1 MSSTDTKTAITV
13 GELKEKLKNYDDNLI
28 VMVMRDANCD
38 LYPITAED
46 WGEYKAGQVYFPNDT
61 VTNENEPG
69 LRISLI

>member
-28 VMVMRDANCD
+28 VVVMRDSSGD
-38 LYPITAED
+38 LHPITAKD
-46 WGEYKAGQVYFPNDT
+46 WKKYKAGQVYFPNDT

-69 LRISLI
+69 LRISFI